1 MPVTSRDIENVITKF
16 EPFIKGS
23 SDILII
29 GDTPTKD
36 NIIDGKPFTG
46 NGAKRIA
53 AMLMNIGVNYYTA
66 HKAVCLDYWPSNGD
80 GFSETFSTKTK
91 AAQFNAVPYGSLWI
105 TQHVKDCFEKLDAFI
120 DEVKPR
126 KILALGGFSLFAL
139 TGETSISSWRGSIL
153 RYVTKNGYECVLLP
167 TYNPVTLER
176 KQSWA
181 IPLQRDLYRFK
192 DDNFAMPEFDFLVR
206 GTFDQYKEELDK
218 ILFDLDHAVDYKIKL
233 AVDIETQRLP
243 YMTVCGIATSKTKAI
258 VIPFVRFDQP
268 SYFTVDEEF
277 EIVKLLKK
285 ILTHENAIIRGQNFQ
300 FDLQYFVAN
309 YGIKIHFHQD
319 TMVMAHAIWTKN
331 LELNLGFLASMY
343 CDWYR
348 YWKDDGKDF
357 HRKHKTVEEEN
368 KYWLY
373 NGYDCCYTFEVADA
387 LEEHWEHETDLR
399 KELLKF
405 QTKMQ
410 NKVVEPVLRGI
421 RFDRKKQFAFGAKLD
436 QLAKEYE
443 DWFEYMIPN
452 AYCSMQTK
460 SPWWNS
466 PTKLANLLYKQWGID
481 PVIEKKR
488 PTTGGKAPSIIG
500 EREPL
505 LKLVMK
511 KLDEYRS
518 IEQYRSLYIAAEPSP
533 SDGRMR
539 TQYMLPG
546 TDTFRLASKKD
557 AFGYGM
563 NLQNITKGD

>member
-1 MPVTSRDIENVITKF
+1 MPVTPRDIENNLRIKF

-23 SDILII
+23 SDVLII

-36 NIIDGKPFTG
+36 NMLDGKPFTG

-53 AMLMNIGVNYYTA
+53 AMLQGVGVNYYKA
-66 HKAVCLDYWPSNGD
+66 HKAVCIDFWPSNGD
-80 GFSETFSTKTK
+80 GFTETFDSKKK
-91 AAQFNAVPYGSLWI
+91 AEQFKGISYGSLWV
-105 TQHVKDCFEKLDAFI
+105 TEQVRLCFEKLDAFI

-139 TGETSISSWRGSIL
+139 TGETSISAWRGSIL
-153 RYVTKNGYECVLLP
+153 TYVTRNGHKCVLMP
-167 TYNPVTLER
+167 TYNPTVLER

-181 IPLQRDLYRFK
+181 IPLQRDLHRFASEK
-192 DDNFAMPEFDFLVR
+192 FDMPEFDFLVR
-206 GTFDQYKEELDK
+206 GTFEQYKIELDK
-218 ILFDLDHAVDYKIKL
+218 IIQTLNESEIKVKL

-277 EIVKLLKK
+277 EIVQRLKI
-285 ILTHENAIIRGQNFQ
+285 ILKHKNATIRGQNFQ

-309 YGIKIHFHQD
+309 YGIKPHIDQD

-343 CDWYR
+343 CEWYR

-387 LEEHWEHETDLR
+387 LEEHWQKETDVR
-399 KELLKF
+399 KELLSF
-405 QTKMQ
+405 QTIMQ
-410 NKVVEPVLRGI
+410 NKVIEPVLRGI
-421 RFDRKKQFAFGAKLD
+421 KFDRIKQGIFGERLDKLAAD
-436 QLAKEYE
+436 YE
-443 DWFEYMIPN
+443 AWFEYMIPN
-452 AYCSMQTK
+452 AWCEK
-460 SPWWNS
+460 GGASPWWNS
-466 PTKLANLLYKQWGID
+466 PVKLAHLLYKQWGIQ
-481 PVIEKKR
+481 PVIDKKR
-488 PTTGGKAPSIIG
+488 PTTGGKAPTIVG

-518 IEQYRSLYIAAEPSP
+518 IEQYRSLYIAAQPSP
-533 SDGRMR
+533 ADGRMR